1 MCCVGSIVDRSEKR
15 FSVTH
20 VTQQGI
26 QHSLYVGSAMAAFQF
41 IMIQK
46 HLVVYESSHG
56 LYLQHVGLVGSQ
68 LMYKAVGSPVVPA
81 SETVLMMCQTDRQH

>member
-1 MCCVGSIVDRSEKR
+1 
-15 FSVTH
+15 
-20 VTQQGI
+20 
-26 QHSLYVGSAMAAFQF
+26 MAAFQF

-68 LMYKAVGSPVVPA
+68 LMYKAVGSPVVPG
-81 SETVLMMCQTDRQH
+81 SQIVLMTCCTVIENTYIH